1 MVGRIAKKWHF
12 CYTIRKTP
20 HLSLFWSDGGN
31 DDGVLLLVVLLL
43 LFASQ
48 SDSSVSQSDKQK
60 QVSLF
65 VMIHVLF
72 LVHERN
78 THALCINF
86 HASPKKGRER
96 ERENIIP
103 LFIHLTFL
111 SSTFSHQEK
120 QSNSNLETLR
130 NSLFSNIKKKPKV
143 PTLYRFRCKASWSWD
158 THDTRHTQTPLIT

>member
-12 CYTIRKTP
+12 CYTIHKTL

-31 DDGVLLLVVLLL
+31 DDGVLLPGVSI
-43 LFASQ
+43 LFVCKSVRQFRQFSQ
-48 SDSSVSQSDKQK
+48 TNKQK

-86 HASPKKGRER
+86 HA
-96 ERENIIP
+96 I
-103 LFIHLTFL
+103 
-111 SSTFSHQEK
+111 Q
-120 QSNSNLETLR
+120 
-130 NSLFSNIKKKPKV
+130 KKK
-143 PTLYRFRCKASWSWD
+143 
-158 THDTRHTQTPLIT
+158 

>member
-1 MVGRIAKKWHF
+1 MVGRIAEKWHF
-12 CYTIRKTP
+12 CYTIHKTP

-43 LFASQ
+43 LFASP

-60 QVSLF
+60 QVSLSLF

-86 HASPKKGRER
+86 HAS
-96 ERENIIP
+96 
-103 LFIHLTFL
+103 
-111 SSTFSHQEK
+111 
-120 QSNSNLETLR
+120 
-130 NSLFSNIKKKPKV
+130 KKKY
-143 PTLYRFRCKASWSWD
+143 LR
-158 THDTRHTQTPLIT
+158 